1 MNTITTS
8 KSLTLKINDEKA
20 EGDILGFRV
29 YAINQNGVL
38 VDPDGKA
45 FYVAVGD
52 FETIETATT
61 YVPTYDATTQRT
73 NEYAVVEIPAEIQA
87 LLSAQEDCDIANW
100 RMDEVN
106 NPIVD
111 NVQAVFSLNAFLDAN
126 GDVTTD
132 KTKAVSI
139 RLRANQSAYYYKDYG
154 KYTIFYDVKNPKGM
168 IVKTCAIVVTKEMP
182 GFPEAFSAKDKQ
194 VINGVHK
201 TVGMYD
207 WSNYRQN
214 YDFTEAFNGLVDID
228 GTNAHDI
235 HYIFETVG
243 ENSEYLEA
251 VGTGWGHYVLKWK
264 NGVTNDQMWETIG
277 EQVAIEVAYKYSL
290 ISSETDDRS
299 WVVEAPAEKNF
310 KIELVCMEELT
321 AKWNIST
328 TRQTINYGQR
338 TTKDLGSD
346 FSIQKLGANYNSFVS
361 ALGAEE
367 IKDVRLVSSTPD
379 GTEYFEV
386 EFNGDKTFTFTPV
399 VTAIRPAEAVPST
412 LIFTYIDAFGHEKE
426 ASFPY
431 YQVQ

>member
-1 MNTITTS
+1 
-8 KSLTLKINDEKA
+8 
-20 EGDILGFRV
+20 
-29 YAINQNGVL
+29 
-38 VDPDGKA
+38 
-45 FYVAVGD
+45 
-52 FETIETATT
+52 
-61 YVPTYDATTQRT
+61 
-73 NEYAVVEIPAEIQA
+73 
-87 LLSAQEDCDIANW
+87 
-100 RMDEVN
+100 MDEVN

-139 RLRANQSAYYYKDYG
+139 RLRASQSAYYYKDYG

-299 WVVEAPAEKNF
+299 WVVEAPEAKNF
-310 KIELVCMEELT
+310 KIELVCMEDLT
-321 AKWNIST
+321 AVWNKST
-328 TRQTINYGQR
+328 ATKQTIKYGQHNSVR
-338 TTKDLGSD
+338 LGDHFDIKKNGS
-346 FSIQKLGANYNSFVS
+346 NYNSFRN
-361 ALGAEE
+361 AIGAEE

-379 GTEYFEV
+379 GTEYFTV
-386 EFNGDKTFTFTPV
+386 TFSGNETLNFEPV
-399 VTAIRPAEAVPST
+399 VDAIRPAEAVPST